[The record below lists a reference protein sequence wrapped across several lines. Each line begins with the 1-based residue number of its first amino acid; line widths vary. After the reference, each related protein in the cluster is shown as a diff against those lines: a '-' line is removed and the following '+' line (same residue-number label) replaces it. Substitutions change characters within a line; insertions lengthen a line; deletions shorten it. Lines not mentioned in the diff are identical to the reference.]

1 MDWITIERPGYFGK
15 KRDEVYAGWD
25 EKYGKGNWQLMWA
38 WGKFILPKLEA
49 YQIYEDSYYEFFK
62 REPGKLEWLINTAS
76 DIYDTAP
83 SNVEAPFNYEHQET
97 PSTHLHDVSIRRSLR
112 RLGVWFKG
120 DHLMQVRWIGSEGFD
135 INPGV
140 IPFHRPEKIYRGE
153 IKDYTGG
160 KSFWWKE
167 GSLEDWYQKAKVLQV
182 LEKILMGNKPDS

>member
-1 MDWITIERPGYFGK
+1 
-15 KRDEVYAGWD
+15 
-25 EKYGKGNWQLMWA
+25 
-38 WGKFILPKLEA
+38 
-49 YQIYEDSYYEFFK
+49 
-62 REPGKLEWLINTAS
+62 
-76 DIYDTAP
+76 
-83 SNVEAPFNYEHQET
+83 
-97 PSTHLHDVSIRRSLR
+97 
-112 RLGVWFKG
+112 
-120 DHLMQVRWIGSEGFD
+120 MQVRWIGSEGFD